1 MSASWTVTGDRPVR
15 VLQVGAGGM
24 GRAWLKAL
32 GTRKDVD
39 LVGLVELDVSA
50 GRQALADHGF
60 DVEVSTDLGDL
71 AARTSPDF
79 VLDVTVPP
87 AHHPV
92 TTQALELGLPVL
104 GEKPLAQTLEEA
116 VDLVRVTERTGG
128 LFVVSQ
134 SRRYHEGLFALRD
147 ALPQLGDIGIVTT
160 EFYRAPHFGG
170 FREEMAHVLLL
181 DMAIHAFD
189 SARFLL
195 GVDPIS
201 VYCEEFNPSWS
212 WYDGAA
218 ATAAV
223 FEMAGGA
230 RYIYHGSWCSPGAE
244 TSWEGRWRVSGS
256 RGTALWGGEPR
267 PTIDISQSSG
277 DAVPV
282 TGSTLV
288 PGNSIEGS
296 LADFAQALRTGVAPM
311 GEVHDNLFSLAM
323 VYGAISSAA
332 QGRRVT
338 IDEVLTEA
346 GR

>member
-1 MSASWTVTGDRPVR
+1 MSAAWTVTGDRPIR

-24 GRAWLKAL
+24 GRSWLKAL
-32 GTRKDVD
+32 GTRADVE

-50 GRQALADHGF
+50 GRQALTDVGL
-60 DVEVSTDLGDL
+60 DVEVTSDLGGL

-79 VLDVTVPP
+79 VLDVTVPG
-87 AHHPV
+87 AHHAV
-92 TTQALELGLPVL
+92 TTQALSLGLPVL

-116 VDLVRVTERTGG
+116 VDLVRVVERTGG

-147 ALPQLGDIGIVTT
+147 AVAQLGDVGILTT

-170 FREEMAHVLLL
+170 FREQMAHVLLL
-181 DMAIHAFD
+181 DMAIHSFD

-195 GVDPIS
+195 GVDPVS
-201 VYCEEFNPSWS
+201 VSCEEFNPSWS

-230 RYIYHGSWCSPGAE
+230 RYVYHGSWCSPGAE

-256 RGTALWGGEPR
+256 RGTALWSGETG
-267 PTIDISQSSG
+267 PTLDVSQSAG
-277 DAVPV
+277 AAVPV
-282 TGSTLV
+282 NGATPV
-288 PGNSIEGS
+288 PGNGIEGS
-296 LADFAQALRTGVAPM
+296 LADFVQALRTGVAPM
-311 GEVHDNLFSLAM
+311 GEVHDNLYSLAM
-323 VYGAISSAA
+323 VHGAIASAA
-332 QGRRVT
+332 RGRRVGM
-338 IDEVLTEA
+338 DEVLQEA
-346 GR
+346 RR

>member
-1 MSASWTVTGDRPVR
+1 MSVSWAVTGDRPIR

-32 GTRKDVD
+32 GTRTDVE
-39 LVGLVELDVSA
+39 LVGLVELDVPA
-50 GRQALADHGF
+50 GRQAAADHGF
-60 DVEVSTDLGDL
+60 DVEVSTHLGDL
-71 AARTSPDF
+71 TARTSPDF

-87 AHHPV
+87 AHHPI
-92 TTQALELGLPVL
+92 TTRALELGLPVL

-147 ALPQLGDIGIVTT
+147 SLPALGDVGIVTT
-160 EFYRAPHFGG
+160 EFYRAPRFGG
-170 FREEMAHVLLL
+170 FRDEMDHVLLL
-181 DMAIHAFD
+181 DMAIHPFD

-195 GVDPIS
+195 GVDPVAVS
-201 VYCEEFNPSWS
+201 CEEFNPSWS
-212 WYDGAA
+212 WYAGAA
-218 ATAAV
+218 ATSAV

-230 RYIYHGSWCSPGAE
+230 RYVYTGSWCSPGAE

-256 RGTALWGGEPR
+256 RGTSLWDGEAA
-267 PTIDISQSSG
+267 PTTDISQSSG

-282 TGSTLV
+282 TGSTVV
-288 PGNSIEGS
+288 PGHSIEGS
-296 LADFAQALRTGVAPM
+296 LADFVTALRTGVAPM

-323 VYGAISSAA
+323 VHGAISSASL
-332 QGRRVT
+332 GRRVT
-338 IDEVLTEA
+338 IDEVLTRA